1 MNDSELIWE
10 AYTNSHQEILDE
22 SVLSTIMEISRDL
35 FTRLR
40 KGGLRKEDFV
50 YYLGLIKSRSES
62 TYNRLFKG
70 IRSFISHG
78 VVHDE
83 QFEKIIHMLVLILM
97 NLVALPTALLTV
109 KILQTPIDNVIQ
121 YVLDH
126 KDAMLTFVN
135 EITSAVEKLSSSL

>member
-10 AYTNSHQEILDE
+10 AYTDSHHEILDE

-35 FTRLR
+35 FGRLR

-62 TYNRLFKG
+62 TYNRLIKG
-70 IRSFISHG
+70 ITSFIKYG

-109 KILQTPIDNVIQ
+109 KILKTPIDNVIQ

-135 EITSAVEKLSSSL
+135 EITSAVEKLGSSL

>member
-10 AYTNSHQEILDE
+10 AYIDSHREILDE

-35 FTRLR
+35 FARLR

-50 YYLGLIKSRSES
+50 YYLGLIKSRSEN
-62 TYNRLFKG
+62 TYNRLIKG

-83 QFEKIIHMLVLILM
+83 QFEKIIQVLVLILM

-109 KILQTPIDNVIQ
+109 KILQTPIDKVIQ
-121 YVLDH
+121 YVFDH

-135 EITSAVEKLSSSL
+135 EITSAVEKLGSSL

>member
-22 SVLSTIMEISRDL
+22 SVLSTIIDVSKDL
-35 FTRLR
+35 FGRLK

-50 YYLGLIKSRSES
+50 YYLGLVKSRSES
-62 TYNRLFKG
+62 TYNRLIKG
-70 IRSFISHG
+70 IKSFITHG

-83 QFEKIIHMLVLILM
+83 QFGKIIEILVLILM

-109 KILQTPIDNVIQ
+109 KILQTPIDYVIQ

-126 KDAMLTFVN
+126 KDAMMTFVN
-135 EITSAVEKLSSSL
+135 EITSAVEKLGSSL

>member
-10 AYTNSHQEILDE
+10 AYIGSHREILDE

-35 FTRLR
+35 FARLR

-50 YYLGLIKSRSES
+50 YYLGLIKSRSEN
-62 TYNRLFKG
+62 TYNRLIKG

-83 QFEKIIHMLVLILM
+83 QFEKIIQVLVLILM

-109 KILQTPIDNVIQ
+109 KILQTPMDKVIQ

-135 EITSAVEKLSSSL
+135 EITSAVEKLGSSL

>member
-10 AYTNSHQEILDE
+10 AYTDSHQEILDE
-22 SVLSTIMEISRDL
+22 SVLSTVMEISRDL
-35 FTRLR
+35 FGRLR

-50 YYLGLIKSRSES
+50 YYLSLIRSRSES
-62 TYNRLFKG
+62 TYNRLIKG
-70 IRSFISHG
+70 IKSFITHG
-78 VVHDE
+78 VAHDE
-83 QFEKIIHMLVLILM
+83 QFDKIIQMLALILM

-126 KDAMLTFVN
+126 KDAMMTFVN
-135 EITSAVEKLSSSL
+135 EITSAVEKLGSSM

>member
-35 FTRLR
+35 LGRLR

-62 TYNRLFKG
+62 TYNRLIKG
-70 IRSFISHG
+70 IKSYITHG
-78 VVHDE
+78 VAHDE
-83 QFEKIIHMLVLILM
+83 QFGKIIEILVLILM

-126 KDAMLTFVN
+126 KDAMMTFVN
-135 EITSAVEKLSSSL
+135 EITSAVEKLGSSM

>member
-10 AYTNSHQEILDE
+10 AYLDSHQEILDE
-22 SVLSTIMEISRDL
+22 SVLSTIIDISKDL
-35 FTRLR
+35 FGRLR

-50 YYLGLIKSRSES
+50 YYLGLVKSRSES
-62 TYNRLFKG
+62 TYNRLIKG
-70 IRSFISHG
+70 IKSFITHG

-83 QFEKIIHMLVLILM
+83 QFGKTIEILVLILM

-135 EITSAVEKLSSSL
+135 EITNAVEKLGSSL

>member
-10 AYTNSHQEILDE
+10 AYIDSHREILDE
-22 SVLSTIMEISRDL
+22 SVLSTIMDISRDL
-35 FTRLR
+35 FARLK
-40 KGGLRKEDFV
+40 KGGLKKEDFV

-62 TYNRLFKG
+62 TYNRLIKG
-70 IRSFISHG
+70 VKSFISHG

-83 QFEKIIHMLVLILM
+83 QFEKIIHILVLILM
-97 NLVALPTALLTV
+97 NLVALPTALLSV

-126 KDAMLTFVN
+126 KDSMLTFVN
-135 EITSAVEKLSSSL
+135 EITSAVEKLGSSL

>member
-10 AYTNSHQEILDE
+10 AYLDSHQEILDE
-22 SVLSTIMEISRDL
+22 SVLSTIIDISKDL
-35 FTRLR
+35 FGKLR

-50 YYLGLIKSRSES
+50 YYLGLVKSRSES
-62 TYNRLFKG
+62 TYNRLIKG
-70 IRSFISHG
+70 IKSFITHG

-83 QFEKIIHMLVLILM
+83 QFGKIIEILVLILM

-135 EITSAVEKLSSSL
+135 EITSAVEKLGSSL

>member
-10 AYTNSHQEILDE
+10 AYTTSHQEILDE
-22 SVLSTIMEISRDL
+22 SVLSTIIEISRDL
-35 FTRLR
+35 LGRLR

-62 TYNRLFKG
+62 TYNRLIKG
-70 IRSFISHG
+70 IKSFITDG

-83 QFEKIIHMLVLILM
+83 QFGKIIEILVLILM

-126 KDAMLTFVN
+126 KDAMMTFVN
-135 EITSAVEKLSSSL
+135 EITSAVEKLGSSM

>member
-10 AYTNSHQEILDE
+10 AYIDSNLEILDE

-35 FTRLR
+35 FARLR

-50 YYLGLIKSRSES
+50 YYLSLIKSRSES
-62 TYNRLFKG
+62 TYNRLIKG

-83 QFEKIIHMLVLILM
+83 QFEKIIQVLVLILM

-135 EITSAVEKLSSSL
+135 EIISAVEKLGSSL

>member
-22 SVLSTIMEISRDL
+22 SVLSTIIDVSKDL
-35 FTRLR
+35 FGRLR

-50 YYLGLIKSRSES
+50 YYLGLVKSRSES
-62 TYNRLFKG
+62 TYNRLIKG
-70 IRSFISHG
+70 IKSFITHG

-83 QFEKIIHMLVLILM
+83 QFEKIIQMLALILM

-126 KDAMLTFVN
+126 KDVMLTFVN
-135 EITSAVEKLSSSL
+135 EITSAVEKLGSSL

>member
-22 SVLSTIMEISRDL
+22 SVLSTIIDVSKDL
-35 FTRLR
+35 FGRLK

-50 YYLGLIKSRSES
+50 YYLGLVKSRSES
-62 TYNRLFKG
+62 TYNRLIKG
-70 IRSFISHG
+70 IKSFITHG

-83 QFEKIIHMLVLILM
+83 QFGKIIEILVLILM

-135 EITSAVEKLSSSL
+135 EITSAVEKLGSSL

>member
-10 AYTNSHQEILDE
+10 AYTTSHQEILDE

-35 FTRLR
+35 LGRLR

-62 TYNRLFKG
+62 TYNRLIKG
-70 IRSFISHG
+70 IRSFITDG

-83 QFEKIIHMLVLILM
+83 QFGKIIEMLVLILM

-126 KDAMLTFVN
+126 KDSMMTFVN
-135 EITSAVEKLSSSL
+135 EITSAVEKLGSSM

>member
-10 AYTNSHQEILDE
+10 AYTTSHQEILDE

-35 FTRLR
+35 LGRLR

-50 YYLGLIKSRSES
+50 YYLGLVKNRSES
-62 TYNRLFKG
+62 TYNRLIKG
-70 IRSFISHG
+70 IRSFITHG

-83 QFEKIIHMLVLILM
+83 QFGKIIEILVLILM

-126 KDAMLTFVN
+126 KDSMMTFVN
-135 EITSAVEKLSSSL
+135 EITSAVEKLSSSM

>member
-10 AYTNSHQEILDE
+10 AYTSSHQEILDE

-35 FTRLR
+35 LGRLK

-62 TYNRLFKG
+62 TYNRLIKG
-70 IRSFISHG
+70 IKSFITDG

-83 QFEKIIHMLVLILM
+83 QFGKIIEILVLILM

-126 KDAMLTFVN
+126 KDAMMTFVN
-135 EITSAVEKLSSSL
+135 EITSAVEKLGSSM

>member
-10 AYTNSHQEILDE
+10 AYTTSHQEILDE

-35 FTRLR
+35 FGRLR

-50 YYLGLIKSRSES
+50 YYLSLIRSRSES
-62 TYNRLFKG
+62 TYNRLIKG
-70 IRSFISHG
+70 IKSFITHG
-78 VVHDE
+78 VAHDE
-83 QFEKIIHMLVLILM
+83 QFDKIIQMLALILM

-121 YVLDH
+121 YVLEH
-126 KDAMLTFVN
+126 KDAMMTFVN
-135 EITSAVEKLSSSL
+135 EITSAVEKLGSSM

>member
-10 AYTNSHQEILDE
+10 AYIDSHREILDE

-35 FTRLR
+35 FARLR

-62 TYNRLFKG
+62 TYNRLIKG

-83 QFEKIIHMLVLILM
+83 QFEKIIQVLVLILM
-97 NLVALPTALLTV
+97 SLVALPTALVTV
-109 KILQTPIDNVIQ
+109 KILQTPIDKVIQ

-135 EITSAVEKLSSSL
+135 EITSAVEKLGSSL